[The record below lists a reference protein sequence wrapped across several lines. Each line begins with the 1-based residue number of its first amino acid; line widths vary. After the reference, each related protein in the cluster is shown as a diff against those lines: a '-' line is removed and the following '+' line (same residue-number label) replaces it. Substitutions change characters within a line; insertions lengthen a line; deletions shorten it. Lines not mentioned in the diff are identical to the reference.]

1 LRKKHSCS
9 SQATNPRIEC
19 SFWAHA
25 SYSFP
30 KLTDHPHSQGRKMA
44 DARGVPRNGGTRER
58 PVRAGREER
67 PGTVRRRSYELAR
80 ELQSIKIRELR
91 DALVTAGYSH
101 LTAQARALGLSRS
114 TTWSILQA
122 NHKGT
127 GISGSVIKRML
138 DQPGLPSLVRG
149 KIFEYVDEK
158 SAGMYGHKGP
168 RLRRFATALTREL
181 RSKVQSSDVLHS
193 HLRVHGT
200 TTRNKDF

>member
-1 LRKKHSCS
+1 
-9 SQATNPRIEC
+9 
-19 SFWAHA
+19 
-25 SYSFP
+25 
-30 KLTDHPHSQGRKMA
+30 MA
-44 DARGVPRNGGTRER
+44 DARGVPSNDGTRKR
-58 PVRAGREER
+58 PVRAGREE
-67 PGTVRRRSYELAR
+67 PDTARRRSYELAR

-138 DQPGLPSLVRG
+138 DQPGLPSLVRA

-168 RLRRFATALTREL
+168 RLRRFANALTREL
-181 RSKVQSSDVLHS
+181 RSRVQSSDVLHS

>member
-1 LRKKHSCS
+1 
-9 SQATNPRIEC
+9 
-19 SFWAHA
+19 
-25 SYSFP
+25 
-30 KLTDHPHSQGRKMA
+30 MA
-44 DARGVPRNGGTRER
+44 DARGMPRNGETQEC

-80 ELQSIKIRELR
+80 ELQSTKIMELR

-138 DQPGLPSLVRG
+138 DQPGLPSLVRA
-149 KIFEYVDEK
+149 KISEYVDEK
-158 SAGMYGHKGP
+158 SAGMYGHNGL
-168 RLRRFATALTREL
+168 RLRRFAAALTRHQRASFDQE
-181 RSKVQSSDVLHS
+181 
-193 HLRVHGT
+193 
-200 TTRNKDF
+200 